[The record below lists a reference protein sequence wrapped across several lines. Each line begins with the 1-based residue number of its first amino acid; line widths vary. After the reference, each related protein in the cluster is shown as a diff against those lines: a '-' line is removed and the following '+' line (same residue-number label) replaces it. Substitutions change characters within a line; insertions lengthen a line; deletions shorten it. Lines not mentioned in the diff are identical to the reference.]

1 MGQHEKIETSGKG
14 RQLATPSENYAIVG
28 NLLEPLA
35 RLRGEFDRIFEEFP
49 TSPFGANLTRRIQ
62 AFSGPALEFKDK
74 GSEYE
79 LIAEVPGMKADDI
92 DLKVS
97 DGILRLSG
105 ERKDTREGEENGF
118 MFSERH
124 YGHFDRAIKLPDG
137 VDLDKISASASD
149 GVLTVCL
156 PKNLTEASKEKR
168 IPISVA

>member
-1 MGQHEKIETSGKG
+1 MGQHDKIENSARG
-14 RQLATPSENYAIVG
+14 RQLASPTEHYAIVG
-28 NLLEPLA
+28 NLLEPLS
-35 RLRGEFDRIFEEFP
+35 RLFEEFP
-49 TSPFGANLTRRIQ
+49 TSPFGANLTRRFQ

-105 ERKDTREGEENGF
+105 ERKDEREGTENGF

-124 YGHFDRAIKLPDG
+124 CGHFDRAIKLPDG
-137 VDLDKISASASD
+137 VDAEKISASASD
-149 GVLTVCL
+149 GVLTVHL
-156 PKNLTEASKEKR
+156 PKNVTEAPKETR
-168 IPISVA
+168 IPISAA

>member
-1 MGQHEKIETSGKG
+1 MGQHETIEKSGKG
-14 RQLATPSENYAIVG
+14 TQLASTNENYAIVG
-28 NLLEPLA
+28 NILEPLA

-79 LIAEVPGMKADDI
+79 LIAEVPGMKADEI
-92 DLKVS
+92 DLKVT

-105 ERKDTREGEENGF
+105 ERKDAREGEENGF

-137 VDLDKISASASD
+137 IDPAKISASASD
-149 GVLTVCL
+149 GVLTISL
-156 PKNLTEASKEKR
+156 PKNMAEEKKETR
-168 IPISVA
+168 IPISAA